1 MLKSELKLWLA
12 FFLVSFLFG
21 CGSGGKITT
30 PPPPTTSVSISPTS
44 VNVNIGTQQQFTAQV
59 SGSTNTA
66 VTWQVNGVIGG
77 DASVGTISTAGLFAA
92 PVSATSKSTVS
103 VTATAQADP
112 TKSASS
118 SVTIVPVVGIAIS
131 PVGAVLAASGQQQY
145 TAAVS
150 NTLNTSVIWQVNS
163 VTGGSATLGTI
174 SATGLYTAPAAAT
187 NPTITAQSVA
197 DPTKSATTSVTV
209 LAAHPAGTRANAS
222 GFAEFFDRASGNTIF
237 PRGSNYVRLA
247 TLTDPNG
254 NSLLGHSTFNVGAY
268 DSAHAE
274 AALSAMQAAG
284 FNIVTVTLQGCCANT
299 IGNPSGGLSSTYIA
313 NTVDFLQRA
322 KKHSVAV
329 VFASSWLPVFGGF
342 SEMMGPCYPQFNDIN
357 LTNLSSCGVKAFTT
371 FYQDFV
377 QGLISAQ
384 APMDAIFAYEIWDE
398 YYYNANFGPVSATSG
413 TVTTANGQTYDMS
426 SAMSKQQMMD
436 DGLVYFADQARTAI
450 LALDPTALVTMSFFL
465 PESPNPIRVG
475 DPRIIEIY
483 PAISTSTL
491 DYVDLH
497 AYPGSG
503 LTLDQ
508 SVQNFGFVGYLQQ
521 KPILMGEMGAF
532 ISSYPQVTDAAAALQ
547 AWQIQSCGYNFQGWL
562 IWTWDTD
569 EQPEL
574 WNAMSQSGVIS
585 QALSPVA
592 RPNPCSP

>member
-1 MLKSELKLWLA
+1 MKSKLRLWLVLLLLGA
-12 FFLVSFLFG
+12 FWG
-21 CGSGGKITT
+21 CGSGGNITT
-30 PPPPTTSVSISPTS
+30 PPPPTISVSISPTS
-44 VNVNIGTQQQFTAQV
+44 VNINTGAQQQFTAHV
-59 SGSTNTA
+59 SGSTNTAVMWQVNGVTGGDANTGTITTGGLFSAPASATSSSTVSVTAMAQADPSKLASSSVTIIPVVGITISPGGVVLAASGQEQYTATVSNTVNTA
-66 VTWQVNGVIGG
+66 VTWQVNGI
-77 DASVGTISTAGLFAA
+77 
-92 PVSATSKSTVS
+92 
-103 VTATAQADP
+103 
-112 TKSASS
+112 
-118 SVTIVPVVGIAIS
+118 
-131 PVGAVLAASGQQQY
+131 
-145 TAAVS
+145 
-150 NTLNTSVIWQVNS
+150 
-163 VTGGSATLGTI
+163 TGGNATLGTI

-187 NPTITAQSVA
+187 IPTITVQSVA
-197 DPTKSATTSVTV
+197 DPTKSASTTVTV

-222 GFAEFFDRASGNTIF
+222 GFAEFFDRATGNTFI

-284 FNIVTVTLQGCCANT
+284 FNIVTITLQGCCANT
-299 IGNPSGGLSSTYIA
+299 IGNPSGGLSSAYIA

-322 KKHSVAV
+322 KKHSIAV

-342 SEMMGPCYPQFNDIN
+342 SEMMGPCYPEFDDIN

-398 YYYNANFGPVSATSG
+398 YYYNANYGPVSATSG

-426 SAMSKQQMMD
+426 SATSKQQMMD
-436 DGLVYFADQARTAI
+436 DGLVYFANQARAAI
-450 LALDPTALVTMSFFL
+450 LALDPTALVTMSFL
-465 PESPNPIRVG
+465 QPQSPNPTRIG

-483 PAISTSTL
+483 PAVSTSTL

-497 AYPGSG
+497 ASPGVD

-508 SVQNFGFVGYLQQ
+508 YVQNFGFVGYLQQ
-521 KPILMGEMGAF
+521 KPILMGEMTAF

-562 IWTWDTD
+562 VWTWDTD
-569 EQPEL
+569 EQPEI

-585 QALSPVA
+585 QTLSPVA